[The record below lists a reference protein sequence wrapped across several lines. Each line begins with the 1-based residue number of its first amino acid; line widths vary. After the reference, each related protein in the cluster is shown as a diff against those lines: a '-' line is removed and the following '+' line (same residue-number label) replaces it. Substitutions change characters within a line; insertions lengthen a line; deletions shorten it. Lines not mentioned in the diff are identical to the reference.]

1 MSCRTSLT
9 TIVKVTNLLIFAMA
23 IASHALA
30 EPLGSVAPWGGPS
43 LGVAA
48 IGGWTNTSVTE
59 TQTSNG
65 MVFHAFD
72 TLGSGAGGIAE
83 LRYDWPVWN
92 DQALFGAVAEI
103 GYLGDSGGQVFQT
116 TTNLLAGARLRAGL
130 APMPALL
137 LYGETGV
144 AVSNQSIRINFGGP
158 ITRQNL
164 TTPGIALGGGAEYAL
179 ASFPVLGGKPPSLF
193 AEYQHIW
200 WTSDTTDMPAAVP
213 TLNFHWQRDSD
224 IVRAGIRAH
233 F

>member
-1 MSCRTSLT
+1 M
-9 TIVKVTNLLIFAMA
+9 IVKITSLLIFTVL
-23 IASHALA
+23 ASANA
-30 EPLGSVAPWGGPS
+30 SAQTPGSVAPWAGPS

-59 TQTSNG
+59 TQASNG
-65 MVFHAFD
+65 TVFHAFD

-116 TTNLLAGARLRAGL
+116 TTNLLTGARLRAGL
-130 APMPALL
+130 APTPALL

-158 ITRQNL
+158 VSRQTL
-164 TTPGIALGGGAEYAL
+164 TTPGIALGGGGEYGL
-179 ASFPVLGGKPPSLF
+179 AGLPALGGKALSFF

-200 WTSDTTDMPAAVP
+200 WTSDTIDMPAAVP

-224 IVRAGIRAH
+224 IVRAGIRMH